1 MVIRD
6 QIQEILRLLQHERDG
21 GPYADD
27 IVQVIWPPMIR
38 VRRFYPLLLPANENG
53 QPKSLCPKKHGYGM
67 PYG

>member
-6 QIQEILRLLQHERDG
+6 QIQEILRFLKRERDG

-27 IVQVIWPPMIR
+27 IVHPMIR
-38 VRRFYPLLLPANENG
+38 VRRFYSLLLPANENG